1 MLAFGVSLLQLQMF
15 FLVFLRTGAFLM
27 ALPLVNSPSVP
38 VFFRIGLTFV
48 ASLLLFPVLNPGPLP
63 FLADAFSL
71 AVAAAGEILL
81 GVLAGMSIRLVFD
94 GVQLAGQLMGYQMG
108 ISIAEVLDPATED
121 QVALL
126 SQFISLMATLIFL
139 IINGHHAFIRIL
151 VQSYELVPPLGFHV
165 NGPVLEGLV
174 RLTAEMFI
182 DRPEGR
188 SAGGRGADAGNR
200 GLRAGGP
207 RRAANEHLRGVH
219 AVEHRRGTDLPG
231 PEPSAHGR
239 LHRRSLGRSA
249 PPRRQPAQGR
259 AVGEEPHGGESRA
272 GTH

>member
-38 VFFRIGLTFV
+38 VFFRIGLSFV

-151 VQSYELVPPLGFHV
+151 VQSYELVPPLGFHM
-165 NGPVLEGLV
+165 NGPVLESLV

-182 DRPEGR
+182 I
-188 SAGGRGADAGNR
+188 
-200 GLRAGGP
+200 GLRAGAPVVVALMLGTVAFGLVARAVPQMNIFVVSMPLNIAVGLIFLGLSLPHMGAYIGDLLGGVP
-207 RRAANEHLRGVH
+207 RH
-219 AVEHRRGTDLPG
+219 AVNL
-231 PEPSAHGR
+231 
-239 LHRRSLGRSA
+239 LK
-249 PPRRQPAQGR
+249 
-259 AVGEEPHGGESRA
+259 AVP
-272 GTH
+272 

>member
-1 MLAFGVSLLQLQMF
+1 MLALGVSLLQLQMF

-48 ASLLLFPVLNPGPLP
+48 ASLLVFPVLNPGPLP

-139 IINGHHAFIRIL
+139 IINGHHAFIRVL

-165 NGPVLEGLV
+165 NGSVLEGLV

-182 DRPEGR
+182 IGLK
-188 SAGGRGADAGNR
+188 AGSPVVVALMLGTVAFGLVARAVPQMNIFVVSMPLNIAVGLIFLGLSLPHMGAYIGD
-200 GLRAGGP
+200 LLGGVP
-207 RRAANEHLRGVH
+207 RH
-219 AVEHRRGTDLPG
+219 AV
-231 PEPSAHGR
+231 
-239 LHRRSLGRSA
+239 SLLK
-249 PPRRQPAQGR
+249 
-259 AVGEEPHGGESRA
+259 AVP
-272 GTH
+272 

>member
-27 ALPLVNSPSVP
+27 ALPLVNAPSVP

-48 ASLLLFPVLNPGPLP
+48 TSLLLFPVLNLGPLP

-81 GVLAGMSIRLVFD
+81 GVLAGMSIRLVFE

-108 ISIAEVLDPATED
+108 LAIAEVIDPATED

-139 IINGHHAFIRIL
+139 IINGHHGFIRTL
-151 VQSYELVPPLGFHV
+151 VESYALVPPLGFHV
-165 NGPVLEGLV
+165 NGPVLEGLA

-182 DRPEGR
+182 IGLK
-188 SAGGRGADAGNR
+188 AGAPVVVALMLGTVAFGLVARTVPQMNIFVVSMPLTIGVGLIFLGLSLPHMGAYIGDLLGGVPRHAVDL
-200 GLRAGGP
+200 LRAVP
-207 RRAANEHLRGVH
+207 
-219 AVEHRRGTDLPG
+219 
-231 PEPSAHGR
+231 
-239 LHRRSLGRSA
+239 
-249 PPRRQPAQGR
+249 
-259 AVGEEPHGGESRA
+259 
-272 GTH
+272 

>member
-38 VFFRIGLTFV
+38 VFLRIGLTFAV
-48 ASLLLFPVLNPGPLP
+48 SLLLFPVLNLGPLP

-81 GVLAGMSIRLVFD
+81 GVLAGMSIRLVFE

-108 ISIAEVLDPATED
+108 MAIAEVIDPATED

-126 SQFISLMATLIFL
+126 AQFISLMATLIFL
-139 IINGHHAFIRIL
+139 IINGHHAFIRTL

-165 NGPVLEGLV
+165 NGPVLEGMV
-174 RLTAEMFI
+174 RLTAEMFVI
-182 DRPEGR
+182 GLK
-188 SAGGRGADAGNR
+188 AGAPVVVALMLGTVAFGLVARATPQMNIFVVSMPLSIAVGLIFLGLSLPHIGAYIGD
-200 GLRAGGP
+200 LLGGVP
-207 RRAANEHLRGVH
+207 RH
-219 AVEHRRGTDLPG
+219 AV
-231 PEPSAHGR
+231 
-239 LHRRSLGRSA
+239 SLLT
-249 PPRRQPAQGR
+249 
-259 AVGEEPHGGESRA
+259 AVP
-272 GTH
+272 

>member
-1 MLAFGVSLLQLQMF
+1 MLSFGVSLLQLQMF

-48 ASLLLFPVLNPGPLP
+48 VSLLLFPVLNLGPLP

-81 GVLAGMSIRLVFD
+81 GLLAGMSIRLVFE

-108 ISIAEVLDPATED
+108 MAIAEVLDPATED
-121 QVALL
+121 QVAMLA
-126 SQFISLMATLIFL
+126 QFLSLMATLIFL
-139 IINGHHAFIRIL
+139 IINGHHGFIRTL

-182 DRPEGR
+182 IGLK
-188 SAGGRGADAGNR
+188 AGAPVVVALMLGTVAFGLVARAAPQMNIFVVSMPLSIAVGLIFLGMSLPHIGAYIGDLLGGVPRHAVSL
-200 GLRAGGP
+200 LRAV
-207 RRAANEHLRGVH
+207 L
-219 AVEHRRGTDLPG
+219 
-231 PEPSAHGR
+231 
-239 LHRRSLGRSA
+239 
-249 PPRRQPAQGR
+249 
-259 AVGEEPHGGESRA
+259 
-272 GTH
+272 

>member
-1 MLAFGVSLLQLQMF
+1 MF

-27 ALPLVNSPSVP
+27 ALPLVNSSSVP

-48 ASLLLFPVLNPGPLP
+48 TSLLLFPVLDLGPLP

-81 GVLAGMSIRLVFD
+81 GVLAGMSIRLVFE

-108 ISIAEVLDPATED
+108 MAIAEVLDPASED

-139 IINGHHAFIRIL
+139 IINGHHGFIRTL
-151 VQSYELVPPLGFHV
+151 VESYALVPPLGFHV
-165 NGPVLEGLV
+165 NGPVLEGLA

-182 DRPEGR
+182 IGLK
-188 SAGGRGADAGNR
+188 AGAPVVVALMLGTVAFGLVARTVPQMNIFVVSMPLTIGVGLIFLGLSLPHMGAYIGDLLGGVPRHAVDL
-200 GLRAGGP
+200 LRAVP
-207 RRAANEHLRGVH
+207 
-219 AVEHRRGTDLPG
+219 
-231 PEPSAHGR
+231 
-239 LHRRSLGRSA
+239 
-249 PPRRQPAQGR
+249 
-259 AVGEEPHGGESRA
+259 
-272 GTH
+272 

>member
-38 VFFRIGLTFV
+38 VFFRIGLTFAV
-48 ASLLLFPVLNPGPLP
+48 SLLLFPVLNLGPLP

-81 GVLAGMSIRLVFD
+81 GVLAGMSIRLVFE

-108 ISIAEVLDPATED
+108 MAIAEVIDPATED

-126 SQFISLMATLIFL
+126 AQFISLMATLIFL
-139 IINGHHAFIRIL
+139 IINGHHGFIRTL

-165 NGPVLEGLV
+165 NGPVLEAMV
-174 RLTAEMFI
+174 RLTAEMFVI
-182 DRPEGR
+182 GLK
-188 SAGGRGADAGNR
+188 AGAPVIVALMLGTVAFGLVARATPQMNIFVVSMPLSIAVGLIFLGLSLPHIGAYIGD
-200 GLRAGGP
+200 LLGGVP
-207 RRAANEHLRGVH
+207 RH
-219 AVEHRRGTDLPG
+219 AV
-231 PEPSAHGR
+231 
-239 LHRRSLGRSA
+239 SLLTVV
-249 PPRRQPAQGR
+249 P
-259 AVGEEPHGGESRA
+259 
-272 GTH
+272 

>member
-27 ALPLVNSPSVP
+27 ALPLVNAPSVP

-48 ASLLLFPVLNPGPLP
+48 TSLLLFPVLNLGPLP

-81 GVLAGMSIRLVFD
+81 GVLAGMSIRLVFE

-108 ISIAEVLDPATED
+108 MAIAEVLDPASED

-139 IINGHHAFIRIL
+139 IINGHHGFIRTL
-151 VQSYELVPPLGFHV
+151 VESYALVPPLGFHV
-165 NGPVLEGLV
+165 NGPVLEGLA

-182 DRPEGR
+182 IGLK
-188 SAGGRGADAGNR
+188 AGAPVVVALMLGTVAFGLVARTVPQMNIFVVSMPLTIGVGLIFLGLSLPHMGAYIGDLLGGVPRHAVDL
-200 GLRAGGP
+200 LRAVP
-207 RRAANEHLRGVH
+207 
-219 AVEHRRGTDLPG
+219 
-231 PEPSAHGR
+231 
-239 LHRRSLGRSA
+239 
-249 PPRRQPAQGR
+249 
-259 AVGEEPHGGESRA
+259 
-272 GTH
+272 

>member
-1 MLAFGVSLLQLQMF
+1 MLAFGVSLLQLQMY

-27 ALPLVNSPSVP
+27 ALPLVNAPSVP

-48 ASLLLFPVLNPGPLP
+48 VSLLLFPVLNLGPLP

-81 GVLAGMSIRLVFD
+81 GVLAGMSIRLVFE

-108 ISIAEVLDPATED
+108 MAIAEVIDPATED

-126 SQFISLMATLIFL
+126 AQFISLMATLIFL
-139 IINGHHAFIRIL
+139 IINGHHGFIRTL

-165 NGPVLEGLV
+165 NGPVLESLV

-182 DRPEGR
+182 IGLKAGAPVVVALMLGTVAFGLVARAVPQMNIFVVSMPLNIAVGLIFLGLSLPHMGAYIGDLLGR
-188 SAGGRGADAGNR
+188 VP
-200 GLRAGGP
+200 L
-207 RRAANEHLRGVH
+207 H
-219 AVEHRRGTDLPG
+219 AVNL
-231 PEPSAHGR
+231 
-239 LHRRSLGRSA
+239 LK
-249 PPRRQPAQGR
+249 
-259 AVGEEPHGGESRA
+259 AVP
-272 GTH
+272 

>member
-27 ALPLVNSPSVP
+27 ALPLVNAPSVP

-48 ASLLLFPVLNPGPLP
+48 ISLLLFPVLNLGPLP

-81 GVLAGMSIRLVFD
+81 GVLAGMSIRLVFE

-108 ISIAEVLDPATED
+108 MAIAEVIDPATED

-126 SQFISLMATLIFL
+126 AQFISLMATLIFL
-139 IINGHHAFIRIL
+139 IINGHHGFIRTL

-174 RLTAEMFI
+174 RLTTEMFI
-182 DRPEGR
+182 IGMK
-188 SAGGRGADAGNR
+188 AGAPVVVALMLGTVAFGLVARTVPQMNIFVVSMPLNIAVGLIFLGLSLPHMGAYIGD
-200 GLRAGGP
+200 LLGGVP
-207 RRAANEHLRGVH
+207 LH
-219 AVEHRRGTDLPG
+219 AVNL
-231 PEPSAHGR
+231 
-239 LHRRSLGRSA
+239 LK
-249 PPRRQPAQGR
+249 
-259 AVGEEPHGGESRA
+259 AVP
-272 GTH
+272 